1 MKKTINK
8 EMNWICVKNISKTYD
23 KIQALD
29 NVSFDVKK
37 GEIIAL
43 LGPNG
48 AGKSTLMNIISG
60 YLAPSSGDIFIK
72 DMDIAKEVLNAQK
85 NIGFLSEGAPLYS
98 DMKVKTYLKYMIE
111 LKLFTEEINT
121 KKIVKE
127 EFERIVK
134 VANIEHVL
142 DQKIETLSKGF
153 VRRVGFA
160 QSIIGDP
167 SILLLDE
174 PTDGLDPN
182 QKNYM
187 KKLIKNMGQGKS
199 IVVSTHLLDE
209 AESIASRIILINK
222 GKIVINDTL
231 KNILNKTK
239 CSNLGEVFKMM
250 TL

>member
-8 EMNWICVKNISKTYD
+8 EINWLCVKNISKTYD

-29 NVSFDVKK
+29 NVSFNVKK

-60 YLAPSSGDIFIK
+60 YLAPSSGDVFIK
-72 DMDIAKEVLNAQK
+72 DMDIAKETLNAQK

-134 VANIEHVL
+134 IANIGHVL
-142 DQKIETLSKGF
+142 DQKIETLSKGY

-182 QKNYM
+182 QKDYM

-239 CSNLGEVFKMM
+239 CSNLDEVFKMM